1 MQEPKNSHTIDDLRQ
16 LQALPLEMKIKL
28 SERRIRDWVSYW
40 GEDGVYISFSGGKD
54 STVLLDICRRLY
66 PNLVAVYSDTGLEF
80 PEIREFVKTK
90 ENVVWVKPEMT
101 FKKVIEKCGYPC
113 ISKEQAEWIHRI
125 RSGAKNTKDIQKFF
139 YGIRTNGETSRF
151 KLSERWKFMLNAPF
165 DIGAGCCSE
174 MKKKPI
180 NKYAKETGRVPI
192 LGTMAAESA
201 VRTTTWLRY
210 GCNAFD
216 NTRATSAPLSFWTDD
231 DIWEYIHRFNI
242 PYCKIYDM
250 GYVRTGC
257 VFCMFGVHFDKT
269 PNRFQ
274 QLQKTHPQLWRYC
287 MKSYDDGGL
296 GMREVLEF
304 MGIPY
309 ENFLLEDDEN
319 V

>member
-1 MQEPKNSHTIDDLRQ
+1 MPEATNSHTINDLRQ

-40 GEDGVYISFSGGKD
+40 GEEGVYISFSGGKD
-54 STVLLDICRRLY
+54 STVLLDLCRKLY

-90 ENVVWVKPEMT
+90 ENVVWVKPELS

-113 ISKEQAEWIHRI
+113 VSKEQAEWIYRI
-125 RSGAKNTKDIQKFF
+125 RSGAKDTKDVLKYF
-139 YGIRTNGETSRF
+139 YGKRTNGEDSRF

-165 DIGAGCCSE
+165 EVGAGCCKE

-192 LGTMAAESA
+192 VGTMASESSL
-201 VRTTTWLRY
+201 RTSNWLRY

-216 NTRATSAPLSFWTDD
+216 NKKASSAPLSFWTDD
-231 DIWEYIHRFNI
+231 DIWEYIHKFNL
-242 PYCKIYDM
+242 PYCKVYDM

-257 VFCMFGVHFDKT
+257 VFCMFGVHLDKT

-274 QLQKTHPQLWRYC
+274 MLQKTHPHLWRYC
-287 MKSYDDGGL
+287 MKPWDKGGL
-296 GMREVLEF
+296 GMREVLEY

-309 ENFLLEDDEN
+309 ENYLLEEE
-319 V
+319 

>member
-1 MQEPKNSHTIDDLRQ
+1 MPNSNDRHTLSDLRQ
-16 LQALPLEMKIKL
+16 MQSLPLEIKIRMT
-28 SERRIRDWVSYW
+28 ERRIRGWVSYW
-40 GEDGVYISFSGGKD
+40 GEDGVYVSFSGGKD
-54 STVLLDICRRLY
+54 STVLLDICRKLY
-66 PNLVAVYSDTGLEF
+66 PNIVAVFSDTGLEF

-90 ENVVWVKPEMT
+90 ENVVWVKPELT

-125 RSGAKNTKDIQKFF
+125 RSNSSGAIQKAF
-139 YGIRTNGETSRF
+139 YGINLNGTPTRF
-151 KLSERWKFMLNAPF
+151 KISEQWKFMLNAPF
-165 DIGAGCCSE
+165 DIGAGCCKE

-192 LGTMAAESA
+192 VGTMAAESSL
-201 VRTTTWLRY
+201 RTSTWLKY

-216 NTRATSAPLSFWTDD
+216 NKKATSAPLSFWTDS
-231 DIWEYIHRFNI
+231 DIWEYIHKYNL
-242 PYCKIYDM
+242 PYCKVYDM

-257 VFCMFGVHFDKT
+257 VFCMFGAHLDKT

-287 MKSYDDGGL
+287 MKPWDKGGL
-296 GMREVLEF
+296 GMREVLEY

-309 ENFLLEDDEN
+309 ENYLLEDE
-319 V
+319 